1 MLVANSFDLWQKDT
15 FFSAA
20 EEVQQS
26 ADIMES
32 AYRLWEKERRKELA
46 REGLDELCRE
56 LQTALGTAK
65 WQLEEF
71 DKAVR
76 LSYKSSRSDN
86 SQTRHKQFV
95 SAIESQIS
103 RVEAA
108 LKDSLHENGEE
119 PLRWVHLNKEEC
131 DDLAMFLTGTSNV
144 SSIEYQQDISP
155 MKSPPGKN
163 KYGNIGFSGMVI
175 SNQETPVAKTLKEV
189 KCVTEFEP
197 QEALRARNVMSS
209 QDDRVTGSRG
219 SESSPES
226 GEWRI
231 TISDD
236 IEQRKKSTVDDD
248 MSKEK
253 GLKLRYW
260 DNLSAKAGVSS
271 SKNLRGTSRLNQLF
285 GQVGGF
291 RQQLSSSMHLEHSCS
306 KQLKLALMLTMLL
319 IVPFLLYST

>member
-1 MLVANSFDLWQKDT
+1 MMVANSFDLWQKDA
-15 FFSAA
+15 FFAAA

-32 AYRLWEKERRKELA
+32 AYRLWEKERSKGLA
-46 REGLDELCRE
+46 REDLDELRRE

-71 DKAVR
+71 DKAVS
-76 LSYKSSRSDN
+76 LSHKTSRSDN
-86 SQTRHKQFV
+86 SQTRHRQFV
-95 SAIESQIS
+95 AAIESQIS

-108 LKDSLHENGEE
+108 LQESLNESGGE

-131 DDLAMFLTGTSNV
+131 DDLAMFLSGTSKI
-144 SSIEYQQDISP
+144 SSNDYQYSVFPKKSSP
-155 MKSPPGKN
+155 RENQNKSLD
-163 KYGNIGFSGMVI
+163 FSGMVTFGQDI
-175 SNQETPVAKTLKEV
+175 PIGKSLKDATNAV
-189 KCVTEFEP
+189 DFEP
-197 QEALRARNVMSS
+197 QEALRARNVVSS
-209 QDDRVTGSRG
+209 HEDAVTGSKG

-236 IEQRKKSTVDDD
+236 VEQRKNFIADDD
-248 MSKEK
+248 TSKEK

-260 DNLSAKAGVSS
+260 DVLNAKAGGSS
-271 SKNLRGTSRLNQLF
+271 SISLRGISRFNQLF
-285 GQVGGF
+285 GRVGGF
-291 RQQLSSSMHLEHSCS
+291 RRQLSSPRHLEHSCS
-306 KQLKLALMLTMLL
+306 KQVKLTLMLTVFL